1 MSDKI
6 DASPTKE
13 FFIDMLTRDIALDR
27 SLLDLIDNSVDAARE
42 NNKNNAKIII
52 NYKDDVFIIYDDC
65 GGMDINS
72 AQNYAFRFG
81 RPKDNPA
88 TPNSVGQFGVGMKR
102 TLFKLGK
109 KFQVFSRKNSDS
121 FSINIDVDEWKTD
134 DKDWTFNIDYDKEID
149 INDGETKIIVRDIYP
164 DISQQLSLDTF
175 INSLSQEISI
185 AHFKSINSGLSIYI
199 NDKKVSNYEI
209 SFLKSQDLG
218 VYSKSYTY
226 EGVNVRITTGI
237 SERKLD
243 EGGWYIVCNGRLVE
257 SAEQSRITGWQV
269 DGVPKYHPD
278 YAFFRG
284 VVEFDCQDSSKLPWT
299 TTKTGVDRDNAIFR
313 SALHEMKI
321 AIRPIISFLRDR
333 TKEDMQY
340 KSGYLDT
347 RPLNESIENARQ
359 ILLHSVQ
366 PSESFLR
373 PKMAEKK
380 DMPQIATIQY
390 TVLLEEIEKVKNSL
404 NATTNKEVGEET
416 FKYYMSYECK

>member
-1 MSDKI
+1 MSNKI
-6 DASPTKE
+6 NASPTKE

-42 NNKNNAKIII
+42 NGKHNSWIRIDYTNG
-52 NYKDDVFIIYDDC
+52 VFSIHDNC
-65 GGMDINS
+65 GGMDRNS

-81 RPKDNPA
+81 RPKDNPT

-109 KFQVFSRKNSDS
+109 QFEVFSKKNTDF
-121 FSINIDVDEWKTD
+121 FSINIDVDEWKKND
-134 DKDWTFNIDYDKEID
+134 NDWTFNIDFDTEVD
-149 INDGETKIIVRDIYP
+149 LNEGETKIIVKDIYP

-199 NDKKVSNYEI
+199 NNKKVSNYEI
-209 SFLKSQDLG
+209 SFLQSQELG
-218 VYSKSYTY
+218 IYSKSYVFD
-226 EGVNVRITTGI
+226 GVNIRITTGI

-340 KSGYLDT
+340 KSGQLDT
-347 RPLNESIENARQ
+347 KPLNESIANAKQ
-359 ILLHSVQ
+359 VLLHSVQ
-366 PSESFLR
+366 PSEIFLR
-373 PKMAEKK
+373 PKVAEKK
-380 DMPQIATIQY
+380 DMPPLATIQY
-390 TVLLEEIEKVKNSL
+390 TVLAEDIEKVKNSL
-404 NATTNKEVGEET
+404 NAATNKEVGEET

>member
-1 MSDKI
+1 MSNKI
-6 DASPTKE
+6 NASPTKE

-42 NNKNNAKIII
+42 NGKHNSWIKIDYT
-52 NYKDDVFIIYDDC
+52 NGVFSIHDNC
-65 GGMDINS
+65 GGMDRNS

-81 RPKDNPA
+81 RPKDNPT

-109 KFQVFSRKNSDS
+109 QFEVFSKKNNDF
-121 FSINIDVDEWKTD
+121 FSINIDVNEWKKND
-134 DKDWTFNIDYDKEID
+134 NDWTFNIDFDTEVD
-149 INDGETKIIVRDIYP
+149 LNQGETKIIVKDIYP

-185 AHFKSINSGLSIYI
+185 AHFKSINSGLCIYI
-199 NDKKVSNYEI
+199 NNKKVSNYEI
-209 SFLKSQDLG
+209 SFLQSQELG
-218 VYSKSYTY
+218 IYSKSYVFD
-226 EGVNVRITTGI
+226 GVNIRITTGI

-340 KSGYLDT
+340 KSGQLDT
-347 RPLNESIENARQ
+347 KPLNESIANAKKV
-359 ILLHSVQ
+359 LLHSVQ
-366 PSESFLR
+366 PSQIFLR
-373 PKMAEKK
+373 PNVAEKK
-380 DMPQIATIQY
+380 DMPPLATIQY
-390 TVLLEEIEKVKNSL
+390 TVLAEDIEKVKISL
-404 NATTNKEVGEET
+404 NAATNKEVGEET

>member
-1 MSDKI
+1 MNDKI
-6 DASPTKE
+6 NASPTKD

-42 NNKNNAKIII
+42 NEKNNARIDI
-52 NYKDDVFIIYDDC
+52 NYTNGVFSIHDNC
-65 GGMDINS
+65 GGMDRNS
-72 AQNYAFRFG
+72 AKNYAFRFG

-109 KFQVFSRKNSDS
+109 KFQVLSKKNNDF

-134 DKDWTFNIDYDKEID
+134 DNDWTFNIDYDTEVEL
-149 INDGETKIIVRDIYP
+149 NDGETKIIVKDIYP

-175 INSLSQEISI
+175 INSLSQEISL
-185 AHFKSINSGLSIYI
+185 AHFKSINSGLNIYI
-199 NDKKVSNYEI
+199 NDMRVSNYEI
-209 SFLKSQDLG
+209 SFLQSQELG
-218 VYSKSYTY
+218 VYSKSYVLD
-226 EGVNVRITTGI
+226 GVNVRITTGI

-321 AIRPIISFLRDR
+321 AIRPIISFLKDR

-340 KSGYLDT
+340 KSGQLDT

-359 ILLHSVQ
+359 ILLHSVK
-366 PSESFLR
+366 PADSFLR
-373 PKMAEKK
+373 PKVAEKK
-380 DMPQIATIQY
+380 DIPPLATIQY
-390 TVLLEEIEKVKNSL
+390 TVLLEDIERVKDSL

>member
-1 MSDKI
+1 
-6 DASPTKE
+6 
-13 FFIDMLTRDIALDR
+13 
-27 SLLDLIDNSVDAARE
+27 
-42 NNKNNAKIII
+42 
-52 NYKDDVFIIYDDC
+52 
-65 GGMDINS
+65 
-72 AQNYAFRFG
+72 
-81 RPKDNPA
+81 
-88 TPNSVGQFGVGMKR
+88 
-102 TLFKLGK
+102 
-109 KFQVFSRKNSDS
+109 
-121 FSINIDVDEWKTD
+121 
-134 DKDWTFNIDYDKEID
+134 
-149 INDGETKIIVRDIYP
+149 P

-209 SFLKSQDLG
+209 SFLQSQELG

-237 SERKLD
+237 SDRKLD

-340 KSGYLDT
+340 KSGYLDA

-359 ILLHSVQ
+359 VLLHSVQ

>member
-1 MSDKI
+1 MSEKI
-6 DASPTKE
+6 NASPTKE

-42 NNKNNAKIII
+42 SRKNDARIEI
-52 NYKDDVFIIYDDC
+52 NYSDGVFVIYDNC
-65 GGMDINS
+65 GGMDRDS
-72 AQNYAFRFG
+72 AKNYAFRFG
-81 RPKDNPA
+81 RPKDKPS

-109 KFQVFSRKNSDS
+109 KFKVFSKKNNET
-121 FSINIDVDEWKTD
+121 FSIDIDVDEWKKD
-134 DKDWTFNIDYDKEID
+134 DKDWTFNIDYESEVDL
-149 INDGETKIIVRDIYP
+149 NDGETKIIVKDLYQ
-164 DISQQLSLDTF
+164 DISEQLVLDTF
-175 INSLSQEISI
+175 INSLSQEISV

-199 NDKKVSNYEI
+199 NGKKVSNYEI
-209 SFLKSQDLG
+209 SFLQSEELG
-218 VYSKSYTY
+218 VYSKSYTVD
-226 EGVNVRITTGI
+226 GVKVRVATGI

-299 TTKTGVDRDNAIFR
+299 TTKTGVDRDNAVFR

-321 AIRPIISFLRDR
+321 AIRPIISFLRER
-333 TKEDMQY
+333 TKEDMLYRTGQ
-340 KSGYLDT
+340 LDT
-347 RPLNESIENARQ
+347 RPLNTSIESAKQ

-366 PSESFLR
+366 PSDIFTR
-373 PKMAEKK
+373 PKTAERK
-380 DMPQIATIQY
+380 DLPLLATIQY
-390 TVLLEEIEKVKNSL
+390 TVLAEDIEKVKSSL
-404 NATTNKEVGEET
+404 NVSTNKEVGEET